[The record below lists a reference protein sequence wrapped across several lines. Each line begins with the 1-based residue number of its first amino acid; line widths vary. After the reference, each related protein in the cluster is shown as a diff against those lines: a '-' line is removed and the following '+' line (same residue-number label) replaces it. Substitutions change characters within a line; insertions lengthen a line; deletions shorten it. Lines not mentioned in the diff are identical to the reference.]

1 MEKTFEPLAM
11 GKKRMK
17 QLLAITI
24 MSIFVFAA
32 CSTKPCR
39 EVNMAGVPENIQTTN
54 TTKNILVYKYDGT
67 KQCGEGQETT
77 LDAMSRQLRDIKIIS
92 MSKKHDGMMRIQ
104 VCGAPTGHA
113 NVYEILDT
121 DASKA
126 KNYGFL
132 PWKF

>member
-1 MEKTFEPLAM
+1 MEKAFKPLAM

-17 QLLAITI
+17 QLFTILA
-24 MSIFVFAA
+24 MSIFVLAA

-39 EVNMAGVPENIQTTN
+39 EVNMTGVPENIQATN
-54 TTKNILVYKYDGT
+54 TAKNILVYKYDGT

-104 VCGAPTGHA
+104 VCGSPTGHA

-121 DASKA
+121 DAAKA
-126 KNYGFL
+126 KSYGFL